1 VAILN
6 RRLRLTLA
14 FLVMVLAPAAA
25 QAQVNEYQVKAAFL
39 YNFARYVEWPPQA
52 FNSASDPIV
61 ICVAGQ
67 SPFGTSLEEAVSGK
81 SLAGRRLVVRE
92 ISAVGSKCNC
102 QILFVTAAERKRFHS
117 AVGELRDSAV
127 LTVGDTPGFTR
138 DGGVI
143 NFRLEDGKVRFEIN
157 VEAAEQEHLHISSKL
172 LSLAEIVKN

>member
-6 RRLRLTLA
+6 RRLRKTLA
-14 FLVMVLAPAAA
+14 LLVIVLAPAAA
-25 QAQVNEYQVKAAFL
+25 QAVNEYQVKAAFL
-39 YNFARYVEWPPQA
+39 YNFARYVEWPAQA
-52 FNSASDPIV
+52 FNSANDPIV

-67 SPFGTSLEEAVSGK
+67 SPFGAWLEEAVSGK

-92 ISAVGSKCNC
+92 NSAFGPKCNC

-127 LTVGDTPGFTR
+127 LTVGDSPGFTK

-143 NFRLEDGKVRFEIN
+143 NLRVEDGKVRFEIN
-157 VEAAEQEHLHISSKL
+157 VEAAEQEHLRISSKL
-172 LSLAEIVKN
+172 LSLAEIVKH